1 MFRAALF
8 IFIILL
14 ATQVQAQSTKVALL
28 DFKVDK
34 AIKALS
40 SSELAYLMDLFK
52 STMASR
58 HSEEVVLV
66 TKENITTLLPPDTTL
81 EDCVGECVVETGR
94 TLGVDYIVTGYFR
107 RLFKSVRLFVT
118 AVESKTGKVVSLV
131 NIPIY
136 DMDRI
141 DRDVI
146 SASSITGCYIMI
158 REAACTKNPTLSKK
172 HRPKTSKSVSSIKK
186 ELTNSVT
193 NDRMS
198 RFLYNRI
205 WFTTSTFLVVST
217 VTSMIMMIHYIQ
229 KGNEKIGDWEARC
242 NCVSKQ
248 SPLEVNDS
256 KGKKALYFFV
266 GGIGLNVA
274 FNFIMNSYSN
284 EMYGKSKGLANVS
297 IAPEGIHFSFNF

>member
-1 MFRAALF
+1 MLLRTC
-8 IFIILL
+8 ILL
-14 ATQVQAQSTKVALL
+14 LLLLTTQAQAQSTKVAVL

-34 AIKALS
+34 SIDIR

-52 STMASR
+52 STMSSR
-58 HSEEVVLV
+58 HSEEVMLV
-66 TKENITTLLPPDTTL
+66 TKENITTLLPPDTSL
-81 EDCVGECVVETGR
+81 EDCQGECIVETGR
-94 TLGVDYIVTGYFR
+94 ALGVNYIVTGYFR
-107 RLFKSVRLFVT
+107 KLFKSVRLFVT

-146 SASSITGCYIMI
+146 SASSMTGCYIMV
-158 REAACTKNPTLSKK
+158 RKSSCTKNPTWSKK
-172 HRPKTSKSVSSIKK
+172 PKTKATKSSSNIKK
-186 ELTNSVT
+186 ELTKPVT
-193 NDRMS
+193 NDRMN

-205 WFTTSTFLVVST
+205 WFTTSTFLVVGT
-217 VTSMIMMIHYIQ
+217 ITSLVLMIHYIQ
-229 KGNEKIGDWEARC
+229 KGQEKIDDWETRC
-242 NCVSKQ
+242 GCVSKQ

-256 KGKKALYFFV
+256 KGKKAMFTFV

-284 EMYGKSKGLANVS
+284 EIYGKSSRLAGVS
-297 IAPEGIHFSFNF
+297 IAPDGIAFTFNF